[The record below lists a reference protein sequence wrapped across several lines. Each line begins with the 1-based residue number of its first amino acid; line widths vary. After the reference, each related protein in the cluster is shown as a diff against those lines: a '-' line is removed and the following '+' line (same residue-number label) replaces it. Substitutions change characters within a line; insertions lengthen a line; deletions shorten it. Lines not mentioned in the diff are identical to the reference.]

1 MGFQVTVRWGFSVVP
16 EARRSRVMR
25 ALIMVVAG
33 AVLASLPGQLAAEEK
48 ADQKATKGLAAQIQD
63 LFLSDEQEAK
73 IADIQK
79 GYRPRVQAAGKEL
92 VAVIE
97 EELDKILSVLTLAQK
112 TKIQAFNVVER
123 QTRRAMLRAERLVQL
138 EELDELEELEFIGG
152 EGSKIA
158 EIRKEYRPRIVKPL
172 EGLMG
177 TLDEG
182 QRKAREEALKAGKK
196 RSEMVASLNLS
207 DEQNTKIEA
216 VGKEVGTA
224 VREALEKIRDA
235 ITEGEKE
242 KRQELEQGR
251 RERVRDPIARRI
263 MSLKDLKLT
272 DTQRA
277 RITEIGEEYRPRVQ
291 KAADKLGAALREEVE
306 KIIAVLKG

>member
-1 MGFQVTVRWGFSVVP
+1 
-16 EARRSRVMR
+16 MR

-33 AVLASLPGQLAAEEK
+33 AVLVSLPGKLAAEEK

-63 LFLSDEQEAK
+63 LLLSDQQEAK
-73 IADIQK
+73 ILDIQK
-79 GYRPRVQAAGKEL
+79 EYRPRVQAAGKEL

-97 EELDKILSVLTLAQK
+97 EELDKIFSVLTLAQK
-112 TKIQAFNVVER
+112 TKIQAFNVGER
-123 QTRRAMLRAERLVQL
+123 QTRRAVRRAERLLHL

-152 EGSKIA
+152 DGSQIA

-177 TLDEG
+177 TLNEG

-196 RSEMVASLNLS
+196 RSEMIASLNLS
-207 DEQNTKIEA
+207 DEQKAKIEA

-235 ITEGEKE
+235 MTEGQKQ

-251 RERVRDPIARRI
+251 REGVRDPIARRI
-263 MSLKDLKLT
+263 LSLKDLKLT
-272 DTQRA
+272 DTQKA
-277 RITEIGEEYRPRVQ
+277 QIAEIGEEYRPKVQ
-291 KAADKLGAALREEVE
+291 KAADKLSAALREEVE